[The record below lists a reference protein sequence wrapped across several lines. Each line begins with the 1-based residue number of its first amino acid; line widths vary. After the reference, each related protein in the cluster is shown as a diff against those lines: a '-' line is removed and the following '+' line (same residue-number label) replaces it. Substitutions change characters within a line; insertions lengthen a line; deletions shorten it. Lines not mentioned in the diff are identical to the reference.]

1 METDIQTNKGE
12 KLSTDENKSDFVSM
26 EEYNRK
32 YAYKVMGILVGLVL
46 IVMYIEGMLT
56 PSLPSIE
63 GDFLI
68 TPAQASLVLS
78 MYMVGGVAITPI
90 VGKLGDIY
98 GKRKML
104 IITLFIYAAAVSV
117 TGFSPT
123 FDFMIISRTIQG
135 IGLSVM
141 PLGFALVREEFPKE
155 LVPKAQALISAM
167 FGAGFAISIP
177 LGSLVSNDFGWRWT
191 YHSAIPL
198 VFGLL
203 LVSWIVIKESRFKRP
218 DVKIDYAG
226 AAMLAS
232 SLSLFVFALSEGASW
247 GWISEKTIGMILAGF
262 FILFPLAI
270 YELRY
275 TKAGGEAILNYKL
288 LSMRNV
294 LVANV
299 ILSIAGLGMFLSMQA
314 LTYRFIFGFHDSI
327 LETGLS
333 LVPFALGTF
342 ILGPI
347 AGALVS
353 KTGVKPL
360 AALGAVISALGFIL
374 QSTLPGYNGVLVYEF
389 LIGAGLSLLNGTLIN
404 FIVLTVNPRDM
415 GLATAMN
422 GTFRSLGS
430 SIGAPIAGSI
440 LATYATQ
447 VSPAL
452 TIPNDTAYTYIF
464 IIAALVFLAA
474 AMLVPLGKEV
484 LGKRGIKRPVQ
495 TPSILESGMKAG
507 RT

>member
-1 METDIQTNKGE
+1 M
-12 KLSTDENKSDFVSM
+12 STDENKSDFVSM
-26 EEYNRK
+26 EEYDRK

-63 GDFLI
+63 GDFRI
-68 TPAQASLVLS
+68 TPAEASLVLS

-98 GKRKML
+98 GKKKML

-123 FDFMIISRTIQG
+123 FNFMIISRTIQG

-226 AAMLAS
+226 ASMLAS
-232 SLSLFVFALSEGASW
+232 SLALFVFALSEGASW
-247 GWISEKTIGMILAGF
+247 GWMSGKTIGMILAGF
-262 FILFPLAI
+262 VILFPLGI

-275 TKAGGEAILNYKL
+275 TRAGGEAILNFKL
-288 LSMRNV
+288 LAMRNV

-333 LVPFALGTF
+333 LVPFAIGTF
-342 ILGPI
+342 ILGPV
-347 AGALVS
+347 AGILVS
-353 KTGVKPL
+353 RTGVKPL

-374 QSTLPGYNGVLVYEF
+374 QATLPGYDGVLAYEF

-404 FIVLTVNPRDM
+404 FIVLTVSPRDM

-452 TIPNDTAYTYIF
+452 TIPSDTAYTYIF
-464 IIAALVFLAA
+464 IIAAIVFLAA
-474 AMLVPLGKEV
+474 AILVPFGVEV
-484 LGKRGIKRPVQ
+484 LGKRGIKRPIQ
-495 TPSILESGMKAG
+495 KTSIMESGVKAG

>member
-1 METDIQTNKGE
+1 M
-12 KLSTDENKSDFVSM
+12 STDEKISDYVSM

-63 GDFLI
+63 GDFMI

-104 IITLFIYAAAVSV
+104 LITLFIYAAAVSV
-117 TGFSPT
+117 TGFSPN
-123 FDFMIISRTIQG
+123 FNFMIISRTIQG

-198 VFGLL
+198 VFALL
-203 LVSWIVIKESRFKRP
+203 IISGIVIKESRFKRP
-218 DVKIDYAG
+218 DVKIDFAG

-232 SLSLFVFALSEGASW
+232 ALSLFVFALSEGASW
-247 GWISEKTIGMILAGF
+247 GWMSEKTIGMILAGF
-262 FILFPLAI
+262 VILFPLVI

-275 TKAGGEAILNYKL
+275 TRRGGEAILNFKL
-288 LSMRNV
+288 LAVRNV

-299 ILSIAGLGMFLSMQA
+299 ILTIAGLGMFLSMQA

-333 LVPFALGTF
+333 LVPFAIGTF
-342 ILGPI
+342 ILGPV
-347 AGALVS
+347 AGILVTR
-353 KTGVKPL
+353 TGVKPL
-360 AALGAVISALGFIL
+360 AALGAVVSAIGFML
-374 QSTLPGYNGVLVYEF
+374 QATLPGYNGMLAYEF

-430 SIGAPIAGSI
+430 SIGAPVAGSI
-440 LATYATQ
+440 LATYAIQ
-447 VSPAL
+447 VTPGLSVP
-452 TIPNDTAYTYIF
+452 TDTAYTYIF
-464 IIAALVFLAA
+464 IIAGVVFLAA
-474 AMLVPLGKEV
+474 ALLIPFGQEV
-484 LGKRGIKRPVQ
+484 LGKRGIKKTVPKTSVM
-495 TPSILESGMKAG
+495 ESGAKA
-507 RT
+507 RQT

>member
-1 METDIQTNKGE
+1 M
-12 KLSTDENKSDFVSM
+12 STEENKHDYVTM
-26 EEYNRK
+26 EEYDRK
-32 YAYKVMGILVGLVL
+32 YAYRVMGILVGLVL

-56 PSLPSIE
+56 PSLGSIE
-63 GDFLI
+63 HTFNGI
-68 TPAQASLVLS
+68 TPAQVSLVLS

-98 GKRKML
+98 GKKKML
-104 IITLFIYAAAVSV
+104 IATLIIYAAAVSV

-177 LGSLVSNDFGWRWT
+177 LGSFVSQEFSWRWT
-191 YHSAIPL
+191 YHSAIPFVVSL
-198 VFGLL
+198 VII
-203 LVSWIVIKESRFKRP
+203 SWLVIKESRFRRP
-218 DVKIDYAG
+218 SVKIDYIGAALLAG
-226 AAMLAS
+226 ALA
-232 SLSLFVFALSEGASW
+232 LFVFALSEGASW
-247 GWISEKTIGMILAGF
+247 GWTSEKTLSLVLIGLIL
-262 FILFPLAI
+262 LFPLVL

-275 TKAGGEAILNYKL
+275 TRVGGDAILNFKL
-288 LSMRNV
+288 LSVRNV

-299 ILSIAGLGMFLSMQA
+299 ILTIAGLGMFLSMQA
-314 LTYRFIFGFHDSI
+314 LTYRYLSLLNGSI
-327 LETGLS
+327 LRTGLS
-333 LVPFALGTF
+333 LVPFAIGTF
-342 ILGPI
+342 ILGPV
-347 AGALVS
+347 AGILVS

-360 AALGAVISALGFIL
+360 SILGAIISAAGFL
-374 QSTLPGYNGVLVYEF
+374 LEATLPSYNGMLVYEF

-404 FIVLTVNPRDM
+404 FIVLTVNPKDM

-440 LATYATQ
+440 LSTFAI
-447 VSPAL
+447 AL
-452 TIPNDTAYTYIF
+452 PSGSLLPKGVAFTYIF
-464 IIAALVFLAA
+464 VIAAATFLVA
-474 AMLVPLGKEV
+474 AMLVPFGKEV
-484 LGKRGIKRPVQ
+484 LGKRKARITPQKEIAASGLVSPKRV
-495 TPSILESGMKAG
+495 
-507 RT
+507 

>member
-1 METDIQTNKGE
+1 MSNE
-12 KLSTDENKSDFVSM
+12 ENKTDYVSM

-56 PSLPSIE
+56 PSLKSIVE
-63 GDFLI
+63 TFPAEHI
-68 TPAQASLVLS
+68 TAAQVSLVLS

-98 GKRKML
+98 GKKKML
-104 IITLFIYAAAVSV
+104 VITLVIYAAAVSV

-123 FDFMIISRTIQG
+123 FTFMVVSRTIQG

-177 LGSLVSNDFGWRWT
+177 LGSLVSQDLGWRWT
-191 YHSAIPL
+191 YHTAIPFVVAL
-198 VFGLL
+198 VI
-203 LVSWIVIKESRFKRP
+203 VSIIVIKESRFKRP
-218 DVKIDYAG
+218 DVKIDYVG
-226 AAMLAS
+226 AVFLAL

-247 GWISEKTIGMILAGF
+247 GWTSIKTLGLALGG
-262 FILFPLAI
+262 LVVLTPLVW
-270 YELRY
+270 YELKY
-275 TKAGGEAILNYKL
+275 TRRGGEAILNFKL
-288 LSMRNV
+288 LAIRNV

-299 ILSIAGLGMFLSMQA
+299 ILTIAGIGMFLSMQA
-314 LTYRFIFGFHDSI
+314 LVYRFEYGFGDDI
-327 LETGLS
+327 LSSGLS
-333 LVPFALGTF
+333 LVPFAIGTF
-342 ILGPI
+342 ILGPV
-347 AGALVS
+347 AGMLVS

-360 AALGAVISALGFIL
+360 SAIGAVVSAIGFL
-374 QSTLPGYNGVLVYEF
+374 FQATLPGYTFVLIYEF

-404 FIVLTVNPRDM
+404 FIVLTVRPKDM

-440 LATYATQ
+440 LATYVVFLPSGSLNYQ
-447 VSPAL
+447 G
-452 TIPNDTAYTYIF
+452 TAYTYIF
-464 IIAALVFLAA
+464 IIAAVLFLVAA
-474 AMLVPLGKEV
+474 LLVPFGQEV
-484 LGKRGIKRPVQ
+484 LGKRKRR
-495 TPSILESGMKAG
+495 PSGQMEMAAG
-507 RT
+507 KSASPERA

>member
-1 METDIQTNKGE
+1 MKYLLT
-12 KLSTDENKSDFVSM
+12 TDEKIPDFVSM
-26 EEYNRK
+26 EAYDRK

-63 GDFLI
+63 SDFSI
-68 TPAQASLVLS
+68 TPAQASLILS

-104 IITLFIYAAAVSV
+104 LITLSIYFGAVFV

-123 FDFMIISRTIQG
+123 FNFMIVSRTIQG

-177 LGSLVSNDFGWRWT
+177 LGSWVANAYTWRWT
-191 YHSAIPL
+191 YHSAIPAL
-198 VFGLL
+198 FAL
-203 LVSWIVIKESRFKRP
+203 LVVSYFVIKESRFKRP
-218 DVKIDYAG
+218 ETKIDYFG
-226 AAMLAS
+226 AVTLAT

-247 GWISEKTIGMILAGF
+247 GWASQRIIGMVSIGVILL
-262 FILFPLAI
+262 IPLVT
-270 YELRY
+270 YEIRY
-275 TKAGGEAILNYKL
+275 TRNGGDAILNFKL

-299 ILSIAGLGMFLSMQA
+299 ILTIAGLGMFLSMQA
-314 LTYRFIFGFHDSI
+314 LTYRFIYGFHDSI
-327 LETGLS
+327 LTTGLS
-333 LVPFALGTF
+333 LVPFAIGTF
-342 ILGPI
+342 ILGPV
-347 AGALVS
+347 AGVLVS

-360 AALGAVISALGFIL
+360 AIIGAALSAIGFL
-374 QSTLPGYNGVLVYEF
+374 LESTLPGYQGVLIYEF
-389 LIGAGLSLLNGTLIN
+389 FVGAGLSLLNGTLIN

-430 SIGAPIAGSI
+430 SIGAPVAGSI
-440 LATYATQ
+440 LATYAIQ
-447 VSPAL
+447 ASPTL
-452 TIPNDTAYTYIF
+452 LIPTDTAYNYIF
-464 IIAALVFLAA
+464 IIAAVVFFAA
-474 AMLVPLGKEV
+474 AILVPLGHEV
-484 LGKRGIKRPVQ
+484 LGKRGDPE
-495 TPSILESGMKAG
+495 SIQRRQMLKSGMKAG
-507 RT
+507 RS